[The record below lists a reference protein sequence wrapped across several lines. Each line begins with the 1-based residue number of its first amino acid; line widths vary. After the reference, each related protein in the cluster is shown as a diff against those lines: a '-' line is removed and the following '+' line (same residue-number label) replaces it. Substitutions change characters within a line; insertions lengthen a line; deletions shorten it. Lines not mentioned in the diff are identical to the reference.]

1 MIKQNIVIF
10 IFEYGPI
17 FAIALTITLTI
28 NFMPKK
34 IKSLE
39 YKRILEIL
47 AEYDSES
54 VYKKVNIIPNSEEL
68 YDKIQT
74 YIDVKSFNKRS
85 VLGIDIYRYGLYK
98 TLEQTLIPTVFKI
111 LFSKAIKLCLE
122 NNKFV
127 FQNYTKERIENS
139 FISTGDGGFVIFD
152 TPLHSLFFAINFEM
166 TVRAYNSYHLFP
178 KLRDII
184 GSINLRYAITYDNIF
199 NFDSNFYGSA
209 IIINSR
215 ILERDSLNRCLIDQ
229 DTYNW
234 FLINIDGIEN
244 LQVLTINEIANIYEF
259 TDYDRN
265 YIQDDNEIMDSKVS
279 RFSGI
284 INSDISKIGQIASKE
299 MLLNIY
305 NLHLQVTMKAS
316 ASTQSMDKRTI
327 TISLGNLNTAGI

>member
-1 MIKQNIVIF
+1 
-10 IFEYGPI
+10 
-17 FAIALTITLTI
+17 
-28 NFMPKK
+28 MPKK

-47 AEYDSES
+47 AEYDTES
-54 VYKKVNIIPNSEEL
+54 VYEKVNMLPNSDEL
-68 YDKIQT
+68 YEKIQS
-74 YIDVKSFNKRS
+74 YIDTKSFSKRS
-85 VLGIDIYRYGLYK
+85 VLGIDIYRYGMYK

-111 LFSKAIKLCLE
+111 LFTKTINLCLD
-122 NNKFV
+122 NNRFV
-127 FQNYTKERIENS
+127 FQHYTKERIEKA
-139 FISTGDGGFVIFD
+139 FISTGDGGFLILD

-184 GSINLRYAITYDNIF
+184 GSISLRYAITYDYVF
-199 NFDSNFYGSA
+199 TFDNNYYGSA
-209 IIINSR
+209 IIFNSR

-229 DTYNW
+229 DTHDW

-244 LQVLTINEIANIYEF
+244 LQVLTINEIANIFEF

-265 YIQDDNEIMDSKVS
+265 YIQDDNEIMDAKVS

-316 ASTQSMDKRTI
+316 ASTKSMDKRTI

>member
-1 MIKQNIVIF
+1 
-10 IFEYGPI
+10 
-17 FAIALTITLTI
+17 
-28 NFMPKK
+28 MPKK

-47 AEYDSES
+47 ADYDSES
-54 VYKKVNIIPNSEEL
+54 VYDKVNILPNSDEL
-68 YDKIQT
+68 YEKIQS

-122 NNKFV
+122 NNSFV
-127 FQNYTKERIENS
+127 FQNYTKEKIEKS

-166 TVRAYNSYHLFP
+166 TVRSYNSYHLFP

-184 GSINLRYAITYDNIF
+184 GSISLRYAITYDNIF
-199 NFDSNFYGSA
+199 NFDNNFYGSA
-209 IIINSR
+209 IILNSR
-215 ILERDSLNRCLIDQ
+215 ILERDSLNRCLVDQ

-234 FLINIDGIEN
+234 FLFNIDGIEN

-259 TDYDRN
+259 TDYDRT
-265 YIQDDNEIMDSKVS
+265 YIQDDNEIMNSKVS

-316 ASTQSMDKRTI
+316 ASTKSSNKRTI

>member
-1 MIKQNIVIF
+1 
-10 IFEYGPI
+10 
-17 FAIALTITLTI
+17 
-28 NFMPKK
+28 MPKK

-54 VYKKVNIIPNSEEL
+54 VYEKVNILPNSEVL
-68 YDKIQT
+68 YEKIQT
-74 YIDVKSFNKRS
+74 YIDIKSFNKRS

-111 LFSKAIKLCLE
+111 LFSKTIKLCLN

-184 GSINLRYAITYDNIF
+184 GSISLRYAITYDNIF
-199 NFDSNFYGSA
+199 NFDNNFYGTA
-209 IIINSR
+209 IILNSR

-265 YIQDDNEIMDSKVS
+265 FIQDDNEIMNSRVS

-316 ASTQSMDKRTI
+316 ASTESMDKRTI